1 MMSKFKVGDKVR
13 YVKKDECDYGFFNI
27 GDVLTVTEVLKKHN
41 WSFPYSCEYDG
52 ASEYLSEDSL
62 ELVVDDILY
71 QDEFEIL
78 DDLDEEPII
87 TGQEVVPNLESRYT
101 TGSGKQLYDIMED
114 DLLEPDEARGFYK
127 GNIYKY
133 VKRYPKKNG
142 IEDLEKAKDYI
153 NQLIEL
159 EKKLGEV
166 D

>member
-1 MMSKFKVGDKVR
+1 MNNKVQDGDKIVSL
-13 YVKKDECDYGFFNI
+13 VSWLDTLKDTIYTVDYATTQGVWLKET
-27 GDVLTVTEVLKKHN
+27 GD
-41 WSFPYSCEYDG
+41 
-52 ASEYLSEDSL
+52 YLSNHEY
-62 ELVVDDILY
+62 EPVV
-71 QDEFEIL
+71 
-78 DDLDEEPII
+78 
-87 TGQEVVPNLESRYT
+87 TGQETKPNLESRYT

-142 IEDLEKAKDYI
+142 IEDLEKARDYI

-166 D
+166 DWSHMQKLWNKLDKNVSKF

>member
-1 MMSKFKVGDKVR
+1 MSNKVQVGDKIISLV
-13 YVKKDECDYGFFNI
+13 YWLETLKDNI
-27 GDVLTVTEVLKKHN
+27 YTVEHATTRGVWLKETGDFLSNQEYEPVVT
-41 WSFPYSCEYDG
+41 C
-52 ASEYLSEDSL
+52 
-62 ELVVDDILY
+62 
-71 QDEFEIL
+71 
-78 DDLDEEPII
+78 
-87 TGQEVVPNLESRYT
+87 QEAKPNIEQRYT

>member
-1 MMSKFKVGDKVR
+1 MSKFKVGDKVR
-13 YVKKDECDYGFFNI
+13 YVKKDECDCEVFNI
-27 GDVLTVTEVLKKHN
+27 GDVLTVTNVN
-41 WSFPYSCEYDG
+41 QPPNVNFPYYCEYDG
-52 ASEYLSEDSL
+52 YGEYLSGNSL
-62 ELVVDDILY
+62 QL
-71 QDEFEIL
+71 
-78 DDLDEEPII
+78 I
-87 TGQEVVPNLESRYT
+87 TGQETKPNIEQRYI